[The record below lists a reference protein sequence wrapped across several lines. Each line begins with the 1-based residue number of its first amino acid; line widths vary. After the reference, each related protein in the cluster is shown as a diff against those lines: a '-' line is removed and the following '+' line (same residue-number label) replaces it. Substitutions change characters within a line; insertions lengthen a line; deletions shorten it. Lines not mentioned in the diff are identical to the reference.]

1 MCTIFFLVSCRS
13 PSELHILHC
22 IPLCS
27 LKMPLRPIKG
37 WFKIDFCLV
46 KDFFCIFIRSCW
58 FHYQGITFL
67 CKNYILL
74 WMIFKLIFHVF
85 RDYLNAATLLG
96 LFYIRH
102 SQGTLLKF
110 SRDLH
115 ESWDSHGT
123 LMVLSWYS
131 HGTLMGLSWDSS
143 RTLVVLSLDFSG
155 LLLKFLRN
163 LVIIFWEF
171 YRTLIG
177 LFFSLFSS
185 LLIFS

>member
-1 MCTIFFLVSCRS
+1 MYHIFSRFLQK
-13 PSELHILHC
+13 PIWTAYTTLHT
-22 IPLCS
+22 S
-27 LKMPLRPIKG
+27 LQLENAFEAYKRVIQN
-37 WFKIDFCLV
+37 WFLPCERHFL
-46 KDFFCIFIRSCW
+46 FFIRSCW

-163 LVIIFWEF
+163 LVIIFGEF